1 MRASKGDHLV
11 QHGRVVGQH
20 DQESVVV
27 EVLGSEGSPPYRVRF
42 KDGHEAIMSP
52 GPDCQVKHREERA
65 TDQRGGFA
73 DRP

>member
-20 DQESVVV
+20 DQESEVV
-27 EVLGSEGSPPYRVRF
+27 EVLGAEGSPPYRVRF

-52 GPDCQVKHREERA
+52 GPDCQVKHRDDQA
-65 TDQRGGFA
+65 NQRGGFA